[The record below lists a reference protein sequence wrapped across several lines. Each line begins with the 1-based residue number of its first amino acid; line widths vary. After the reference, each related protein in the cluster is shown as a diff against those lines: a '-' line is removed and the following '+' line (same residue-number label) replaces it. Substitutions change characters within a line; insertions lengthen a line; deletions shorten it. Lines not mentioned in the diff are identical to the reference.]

1 MSLFSKIFIKR
12 GNKIIV
18 HKKDG
23 RTKEVAF
30 LNGLEVRFKGKNS
43 TVEIW
48 EPYNFVKKIGPNRS
62 KICIYG
68 DNNYIS
74 IKNNKRSIH
83 SLRISGIKD
92 NNNVQI
98 GKDFFSTGNLHI
110 EFGGCSNI
118 DLKIGDECMFGQGVS
133 LMLYDCHKILD
144 VTTGKQI
151 NKPKTG
157 ISIGNRVWLARNVR
171 VLKDVSIA
179 DDTVVATGSVVTKSF
194 SENNVILAGVPAK
207 VVKNNISWKV

>member
-30 LNGLEVRFKGKNS
+30 LNGLDVRFKGKNS

-48 EPYNFVKKIGPNRS
+48 EPCNFVKKFGPNRS
-62 KICIYG
+62 KIYIDG
-68 DNNYIS
+68 DNNHVEIKSTKYS
-74 IKNNKRSIH
+74 IR
-83 SLRISGIKD
+83 SLRLSGIKD

-98 GKDFFSTGNLHI
+98 GKDFYSTGNLHI
-110 EFGGCSNI
+110 EFGRCSNI
-118 DLKIGDECMFGQGVS
+118 DLKIGDACMFGQGVS

-144 VTTGKQI
+144 VTTGEQI

-157 ISIGNRVWLARNVR
+157 INIGDRVWLARDVR
-171 VLKDVSIA
+171 VLKDVSIS
-179 DDTVVATGSVVTKSF
+179 DDTVVATGSVVTKSC